1 MAYQRSQSSTT
12 NKSADKYASKIAS
25 IKDIIIKEI
34 PLSDIPQSNN
44 IRTRREVL
52 SYDDI
57 VRHCMNSYHAGCT
70 SSVKK
75 CFAYSQQNTG
85 SLLPC

>member
-12 NKSADKYASKIAS
+12 DNPEDEYMSKIAS

-34 PLSDIPQSNN
+34 HQSVIPQSN
-44 IRTRREVL
+44 IRARREVL
-52 SYDDI
+52 TDNRI
-57 VRHCMNSYHAGCT
+57 LLHCLDAYVSGCT
-70 SSVKK
+70 SSVKA
-75 CFAYSQQNTG
+75 CITNSQHTG

>member
-1 MAYQRSQSSTT
+1 MAYQRSQSSTA
-12 NKSADKYASKIAS
+12 NKPEDEYMSKIAS

-34 PLSDIPQSNN
+34 PQSDIPQSNN

-57 VRHCMNSYHAGCT
+57 
-70 SSVKK
+70 
-75 CFAYSQQNTG
+75 
-85 SLLPC
+85 L

>member
-12 NKSADKYASKIAS
+12 DNPEDEYMSKIAS

-34 PLSDIPQSNN
+34 HQSVIPQSN
-44 IRTRREVL
+44 IRARREVL
-52 SYDDI
+52 TDNRILLNCLDAYVS
-57 VRHCMNSYHAGCT
+57 GCT
-70 SSVKK
+70 SSVKA
-75 CFAYSQQNTG
+75 CITYSQDTG